1 MIVEARRS
9 VVKVRQLV
17 IRKIREV
24 RRKKGWRSRMKK
36 IRRKTI
42 LISS

>member
-9 VVKVRQLV
+9 VVKARQLV
-17 IRKIREV
+17 IRRIREV
-24 RRKKGWRSRMKK
+24 RRKKGRRSRMKK